1 MLSLERLDI
10 PNPSPFL
17 FFVHVTYL
25 RNKHHAGPARVAT
38 AAESKKCLEE
48 YWEAGCNIARS
59 RHVCVYV
66 FYPPP
71 RRLGDRDSSSDLTG
85 PECGVEFV
93 HFSRIRPL
101 FEDKRRVT
109 AESYW
114 SEYYHRAWNV
124 AAALRQWALGSN
136 MVVTLEEKIQH
147 YPQEQVGDYGVVFS
161 IKKEEWDSASHIGAQ
176 TVLNLIL
183 SNALV
188 QKHTT
193 YSAEKHATARTARY
207 QQLGYPSG
215 TPWKAVGSQS
225 HGVAP
230 ASSTKASFSN
240 VLNLLGDDDD
250 EDEVSHEDDL
260 FSDGDV
266 NCRREDLVS
275 SNKRKGTRQP
285 QSMSSSV
292 VYDPTQD
299 STADLDDIVCSDGI
313 VMVTG
318 NDAKRSIH
326 HPWPARIASAEESD
340 EHRLKELKI
349 GRDVDPYKICVFYFL
364 PCWGDTTELAGGVER
379 WYFCDFVDFS
389 RIHGFDDPDIDL
401 NVRSVQFS

>member
-1 MLSLERLDI
+1 M
-10 PNPSPFL
+10 
-17 FFVHVTYL
+17 
-25 RNKHHAGPARVAT
+25 
-38 AAESKKCLEE
+38 
-48 YWEAGCNIARS
+48 
-59 RHVCVYV
+59 CVYV

-71 RRLGDRDSSSDLTG
+71 RHFDDVGSSSDSPCDASTSTSSPPRG

-101 FEDKRRVT
+101 FFEDKRFVT
-109 AESYW
+109 AESSW
-114 SEYYHRAWNV
+114 SVNYHRAWNV

-136 MVVTLEEKIQH
+136 MAVTLEEKITH
-147 YPQEQVGDYGVVFS
+147 FPHEQVGDYGVVFS
-161 IKKEEWDSASHIGAQ
+161 IKKEEWDSASHIGAK
-176 TVLNLIL
+176 TVFDLIM

-193 YSAEKHATARTARY
+193 YSNEKHATARTARY
-207 QQLGYPSG
+207 QQLGYPPG
-215 TPWKAVGSQS
+215 VTWKADGSQS
-225 HGVAP
+225 RGVAP
-230 ASSTKASFSN
+230 ASSTEASFSN

-260 FSDGDV
+260 FSDGDAH
-266 NCRREDLVS
+266 
-275 SNKRKGTRQP
+275 RKGTRQP
-285 QSMSSSV
+285 QRMTSRA
-292 VYDPTQD
+292 VYDPTED
-299 STADLDDIVCSDGI
+299 TTMDLDDIVGSDGI

-364 PCWGDTTELAGGVER
+364 PCWGDTAELAGGVER
-379 WYFCDFVDFS
+379 WYFCDFVDSS
-389 RIHGFDDPDIDL
+389 RIHGFGDPDIDL
-401 NVRSVQFS
+401 NVRSIQFSLLYSC

>member
-1 MLSLERLDI
+1 M
-10 PNPSPFL
+10 
-17 FFVHVTYL
+17 
-25 RNKHHAGPARVAT
+25 
-38 AAESKKCLEE
+38 
-48 YWEAGCNIARS
+48 
-59 RHVCVYV
+59 CVYV

-71 RRLGDRDSSSDLTG
+71 RHFDDNNSSSDSSFDALTSPPSPPRG

-101 FEDKRRVT
+101 FEDKRLVT
-109 AESYW
+109 DESSW

-136 MVVTLEEKIQH
+136 MAVRLEEKIH
-147 YPQEQVGDYGVVFS
+147 HHPQEQVGDYGVVFS

-188 QKHTT
+188 RKHTT
-193 YSAEKHATARTARY
+193 YSAEKYATARIARY

-215 TPWKAVGSQS
+215 TTLKAVTSQS
-225 HGVAP
+225 NGVAP
-230 ASSTKASFSN
+230 SSSTEASFSN

-250 EDEVSHEDDL
+250 EDEVTHEDDL

-266 NCRREDLVS
+266 NRRRDVVS
-275 SNKRKGTRQP
+275 TNKCKGTRQP
-285 QSMSSSV
+285 QRTSRV
-292 VYDPTQD
+292 DYDPTQD
-299 STADLDDIVCSDGI
+299 STMDFLDDIVGSDGI

-340 EHRLKELKI
+340 EHRLREMKI

-364 PCWGDTTELAGGVER
+364 PCWGDTAELAGGVER
-379 WYFCDFVDFS
+379 WYFCDFVDSS
-389 RIHGFDDPDIDL
+389 RIHGFGDPDIDL
-401 NVRSVQFS
+401 NVRSIQFSLLYSC